1 MAVTLTYRGRDVR
14 LVRRLAS
21 GRAVIEFTPR
31 GEPSG
36 QTVNA
41 WAFELHGHP
50 GGIAGI
56 KRAIAAL
63 PDPNAPAATPAPS
76 PQQGQRPPGFLH
88 AHFAA
93 GNDDREE

>member
-21 GRAVIEFTPR
+21 GRAVIEYTPR

-50 GGIAGI
+50 DGIAGI

-63 PDPNAPAATPAPS
+63 PDPIAPTPAPTPS
-76 PQQGQRPPGFLH
+76 HQEPRPRRLLH

-93 GNDDREE
+93 GDDDREE

>member
-21 GRAVIEFTPR
+21 GRAVIEYTPR

-50 GGIAGI
+50 DGIAGI

-63 PDPNAPAATPAPS
+63 PDPNAPTPS
-76 PQQGQRPPGFLH
+76 HQDTRPRAFLH

>member
-1 MAVTLTYRGRDVR
+1 VAVTLTYRGRDVR

-21 GRAVIEFTPR
+21 GRAVIEYTPR

-36 QTVNA
+36 LTVNA

-50 GGIAGI
+50 DGIAGI
-56 KRAIAAL
+56 KRAIDAL
-63 PDPNAPAATPAPS
+63 PDPNAPAPTPTPS
-76 PQQGQRPPGFLH
+76 QQDTRPRAFLH